1 MCETLD
7 LPRSPAERQETEK
20 LKTTNYFDT
29 FIRVAEDCP
38 ATSGMVPPLF
48 FDKPTV
54 AGVQHEMI
62 AGCPYTYTSGRHHLF
77 HLPDRAGP
85 GSRGAPGRAELRL
98 GKVLLER
105 AALHAGIHA
114 AKARTHGLGASPM
127 PNLTLCARQANRR
140 HFLKTA
146 PGRRAILVVDL
157 ATVKE

>member
-7 LPRSPAERQETEK
+7 LPRSPAEREETEK

-62 AGCPYTYTSGRHHLF
+62 AGCPYTYTSDDTIFSTSPTGQALEAEGP
-77 HLPDRAGP
+77 PDERSSAWAKFFSKGQLCTRASTRRKRERM
-85 GSRGAPGRAELRL
+85 GSAHRPC
-98 GKVLLER
+98 
-105 AALHAGIHA
+105 
-114 AKARTHGLGASPM
+114 RTSH
-127 PNLTLCARQANRR
+127 CA
-140 HFLKTA
+140 
-146 PGRRAILVVDL
+146 
-157 ATVKE
+157 